1 MRLVWCTVVIFL
13 LGQSLSSQG
22 AEPEVVIVDLRSHR
36 AEVRAVLLKHTP
48 LESGTREVVEF
59 ISRHLQHNENTPVT
73 VMDGPPPV
81 TSELKQPGAKFIRVY
96 LGQYY
101 DHPEVVFLAA
111 PVLMQKEVCVIW
123 IFDQQNRL
131 IDIYVEKTTGTY

>member
-1 MRLVWCTVVIFL
+1 MRLAWCTVVIFL
-13 LGQSLSSQG
+13 LGQSLCSHG

-36 AEVRAVLLKHTP
+36 AEIRAVLLKHTP
-48 LESGTREVVEF
+48 LKSGTREVMEF
-59 ISRHLQHNENTPVT
+59 ISRHLQYHENGPVT

-81 TSELKQPGAKFIRVY
+81 TSELKQTGAKFIRIY

-101 DHPEVVFLAA
+101 DHPEVVFLAV

-131 IDIYVEKTTGTY
+131 IDIFVDKTNGTY

>member
-1 MRLVWCTVVIFL
+1 MRLAWCMVIMFL
-13 LGQSLSSQG
+13 LEQSLCSQG

-36 AEVRAVLLKHTP
+36 SEIRAVLLKHTP
-48 LESGTREVVEF
+48 LKSDTREVVEF
-59 ISRHLQHNENTPVT
+59 ISRHLQHNENASVT
-73 VMDGPPPV
+73 VVDGPPPV
-81 TSELKQPGAKFIRVY
+81 TAELKQRSAKFIRVY

-111 PVLMQKEVCVIW
+111 PVLMQKEVCAIW

-131 IDIYVEKTTGTY
+131 IDIFVDKTTGTY